1 MGPHDDDGSGVT
13 LAVALRATPVVPATA
28 AATAAATPSAN
39 SENFLFNA
47 SSSIVRPECVLPREE
62 PYLPSDLRWGSIS
75 RPGPGFKMGRS
86 CFRAGPDRLRGRPT
100 MRDARGGGAIGRR
113 DGLKSHCPSG
123 RVGSSPTRRI
133 KPSITPARSPPSGYD
148 WGGMA

>member
-47 SSSIVRPECVLPREE
+47 SLLHCPTRCVLPREE

-75 RPGPGFKMGRS
+75 RPGPGFKEGRS
-86 CFRAGPDRLRGRPT
+86 RFRDRPGPLREAAYNAGRS
-100 MRDARGGGAIGRR
+100 RR
-113 DGLKSHCPSG
+113 WRNWSTRWPQKPLSFGTCGFESH
-123 RVGSSPTRRI
+123 
-133 KPSITPARSPPSGYD
+133 PPHQTVD
-148 WGGMA
+148 

>member
-1 MGPHDDDGSGVT
+1 MGLHDDDGSGVT

-62 PYLPSDLRWGSIS
+62 PNLPSDLRWGSIS

-86 CFRAGPDRLRGRPT
+86 LFPAGPDRLRRRPT
-100 MRDARGGGAIGRR
+100 MLDARGGGAIGRR

-123 RVGSSPTRRI
+123 RVGSSPTRRTVAEL
-133 KPSITPARSPPSGYD
+133 PGRTERPGNGPNSAS
-148 WGGMA
+148 